1 MALESTAKWK
11 WNYIKLERAHERA
24 YANTHI
30 GRKESTITIK
40 HTHIFIYIYTYIRWH
55 INAVMWKMWLCMPWH
70 TLTLISFRA
79 NEDLA
84 NWKDK
89 THTHQFNWHTH
100 THTNVISL
108 LANIKNPKI
117 QNEIDD
123 DWIKATHQDNR
134 SDRQWQIEIVIQN
147 EQAKRYC
154 QIL

>member
-1 MALESTAKWK
+1 MFLELVAK
-11 WNYIKLERAHERA
+11 WNYIAIYRR
-24 YANTHI
+24 NTRTRTHI
-30 GRKESTITIK
+30 KRKESIIK
-40 HTHIFIYIYTYIRWH
+40 LTHIH
-55 INAVMWKMWLCMPWH
+55 ILDGISMQSCEKCDCVCHGIHWLLFHFERTKIWQIEKTKRIP
-70 TLTLISFRA
+70 ISSI
-79 NEDLA
+79 D
-84 NWKDK
+84 
-89 THTHQFNWHTH
+89 TH